1 MSGKILVVDDE
12 KDILRIV
19 AFSLQKWGYEVITAN
34 NGQEGLNKISAE
46 KPDLILLDA
55 SMPVMDGFKMLEQLR
70 NTPDWEN
77 IPVIMLAA
85 HSDSRYIDT
94 ACTYGIVAYITKP
107 FDPEKLKETI
117 EKALSLSHSK
127 SQIQGSKMAGLL

>member
-70 NTPDWEN
+70 NTPDWKN

-85 HSDSRYIDT
+85 HSDSRDIDR
-94 ACTYGIVAYITKP
+94 ACTYGIVAYISKP

-117 EKALSLSHSK
+117 EKTLSLSHSK
-127 SQIQGSKMAGLL
+127 S

>member
-1 MSGKILVVDDE
+1 MPGKILVVDDE

-19 AFSLQKWGYEVITAN
+19 TFSLQKWGYEVITAN
-34 NGQEGLNKISAE
+34 NGQEGLDKISAE

-70 NTPDWEN
+70 NTPDWKN
-77 IPVIMLAA
+77 IPAIMLAA

-94 ACTYGIVAYITKP
+94 ACTYGIVAYFTKP
-107 FDPEKLKETI
+107 FDPEKLKEKI
-117 EKALSLSHSK
+117 KEVLSNSK
-127 SQIQGSKMAGLL
+127 SQIQRSKMAGLL